1 MGFKPNIKENDIYNA
16 IAKSGAGEFIEKLD
30 EKINTKVGT
39 NGACLSGGERQ
50 KLALARALVSNS
62 KIILFDEGT
71 SNVDVESENKINE
84 VLINELKEEIVLII
98 SHKPKILKYVD
109 KILVLEN
116 GVIQDIGNYDELY
129 KKGVL
134 LQYAK

>member
-1 MGFKPNIKENDIYNA
+1 MDI
-16 IAKSGAGEFIEKLD
+16 
-30 EKINTKVGT
+30 
-39 NGACLSGGERQ
+39 
-50 KLALARALVSNS
+50 
-62 KIILFDEGT
+62 
-71 SNVDVESENKINE
+71 ESENKINE

-134 LQYAK
+134 LQYVK

>member
-1 MGFKPNIKENDIYNA
+1 MDI
-16 IAKSGAGEFIEKLD
+16 
-30 EKINTKVGT
+30 
-39 NGACLSGGERQ
+39 
-50 KLALARALVSNS
+50 
-62 KIILFDEGT
+62 
-71 SNVDVESENKINE
+71 ESENKINE

-129 KKGVL
+129 KKVF
-134 LQYAK
+134 YYNM